1 MIRQKRTTEERQQI
15 QIDKANA
22 RQIRAEILAQNK
34 RIRLDKRNEQRL
46 NERANTYADK
56 IIADIKEKLTQTN
69 ELTQQIN
76 LNKRIKGTNRNT
88 YLKTIINKVNNLDV
102 DKQKYITQEGN
113 LKDYALN
120 KNNKQVIKDF
130 IEGTPRTN
138 NYGKESDEE
147 IEELIED
154 TLKDNKPIII
164 KFKPFI
170 HQYEKKR
177 GAFFPYYNIS
187 SLDLTEYQITKGNA
201 TYYKDNHAHNI
212 LAENCLIYAMRMQN
226 MEEGKLSRLKSYVVG
241 QKVILNDLKQ
251 IAEDLNIKIILHQL
265 RKGDLKIGNTK
276 GLKQTK
282 TTYGTNETEIYNIAL
297 HSGHYF
303 KYEKS
308 NFTAYFINNYNEL
321 KHHKNANFIY
331 KIKGNSICRDATR
344 TINSLDLIELLIT
357 NKEAFLIE
365 ITKQIINDYDKQ
377 FNPIKLKTDFT
388 NFDLSYNEKD
398 KLTNQ
403 CKLRQYARKEMKISY
418 KYILYADFETITDAN
433 NLLNADMLNGVLYD
447 RDNNLIKTISKNLTH
462 SPDFIRAFLYDAIL
476 DNTIIYF
483 HNAKFDYN
491 YLIREIK
498 GTSEIMNGGNF
509 ISHKGTF
516 KKHHIII
523 KDSYKIIS
531 SPLANF
537 PELFKNIQGEKEFIN
552 HNFYNMNDIYKNNLF
567 TKDDF
572 LEQFKPN
579 GKYPQ
584 SDKYDDD
591 TAEIV
596 LNNCERL
603 GFINED
609 GLIDALKYRSYYC
622 DMDCRILAEGMI
634 TIRKQYLEEFNIDI
648 YDILTTPAIANT
660 HLALSGVFE
669 YCVELT
675 GHLREYIEGSI
686 VGGRVMTANNEK
698 IHIKGKLADMDA
710 VSLYPSAMVRLE
722 GLPEGEPKI
731 LTEEQLDYNTIKGFD
746 WYIVD
751 VEITDL
757 KIKRAFPLL
766 SIKNDKG
773 TRIFTNEIIGEVFR
787 VDKIQLE
794 DLIEF
799 QGVSFKII
807 KGLYFDEG
815 FNPDIKEVVSKLFS
829 TRKKLKAKGDEK
841 ENIYKLILNSA
852 YGKMIQKEHDEKTKI
867 ISGKKN
873 IETYVSRNYN
883 EIKHIT
889 YYDTREKREKAR
901 IAVSSGRKA
910 HFNLPHLGGMI
921 LSMSKRIMNEV
932 ICLAEDNKIDIY
944 YQDTDSIHLKFED
957 INNLKKLYANKY
969 NRVLEGKS
977 LGQFHTDLKMEF
989 KHQILYINRDIINDV
1004 IEIAKLNDINLFL
1017 IGEDFIHLKS
1027 TDITNLKTLYFNK
1040 YNIKLEASITNLNE
1054 DDLKTLSDNVYST
1067 ELIAIDKKTY
1077 LHKLEGVLRDVKYD
1091 GGYMVRC
1098 KGISRKAIDHFTNK
1112 NNIDV
1117 REFFKKLYN
1126 GEELICDLC
1135 GGGEVLKINIDTKR
1149 NIITKKD
1156 EFLRTLHFPKKPING
1171 KIKN

>member
-1 MIRQKRTTEERQQI
+1 MIRQKRTKEERQQI
-15 QIDKANA
+15 QLDKVNA
-22 RQIRAEILAQNK
+22 KQIRADLLAQNK

-56 IIADIKEKLTQTN
+56 IIADIKEKLTITN
-69 ELTQQIN
+69 DLTIQIN
-76 LNKRIKGTNRNT
+76 LNKRIKGENRKT
-88 YLKTIINKVNNLDV
+88 YLKTLINKVNNLDV
-102 DKQKYITQEGN
+102 EKQKYITQEGN
-113 LKDYALN
+113 IKDYALN
-120 KNNKQVIKDF
+120 KNNNKVIKDF
-130 IEGTPRTN
+130 IEGNTTN
-138 NYGKESDEE
+138 NTWGKESDEE
-147 IEELIED
+147 IEEIIED
-154 TLKDNKPIII
+154 ALKDNKPITI
-164 KFKPFI
+164 KLKPFI
-170 HQYEKKR
+170 HTYEKKR

-187 SLDLTEYQITKGNA
+187 SLDLTDYQITKGNNQ
-201 TYYKDNHAHNI
+201 THNI
-212 LAENCLIYAMRMQN
+212 LTENCLIYAMRMLN
-226 MEEGKLSRLKSYVVG
+226 MEESKLSRLKSYVVG

-251 IAEDLNIKIILHQL
+251 IAEDLNIKIILYQL
-265 RKGDLKIGNTK
+265 RKYDN
-276 GLKQTK
+276 KQTK
-282 TTYGTNETEIYNIAL
+282 STYGTNETETYNIAI

-308 NFTAYFINNYNEL
+308 NFTAFFINNFKEL
-321 KHHKNANFIY
+321 KHHNNANFIY
-331 KIKGNSICRDATR
+331 KTKENSICRDATR
-344 TINSLDLIELLIT
+344 TINSLDLIELLIN
-357 NKEAFLIE
+357 NKETFLIE

-388 NFDLSYNEKD
+388 NFNLTYNEKD
-398 KLTNQ
+398 KLTNK
-403 CKLRQYARKEMKISY
+403 CVLREYAKKEMKTSY
-418 KYILYADFETITDAN
+418 KYILYADFETITDESN
-433 NLLNADMLNGVLYD
+433 ILNADMLNGKLYD
-447 RDNNLIKTISKNLTH
+447 RNDNLIKTISKNQTT
-462 SPDFIRAFLYDAIL
+462 PDFIRAFLYEAIL

-491 YLIREIK
+491 YIIREIK

-516 KKHHIII
+516 KKHHILI
-523 KDSYKIIS
+523 KDSYKIIT
-531 SPLANF
+531 SPLAKF
-537 PELFKNIQGEKEFIN
+537 PKLFKNIHGEKEYIN

-567 TKDDF
+567 IKDDF

-584 SDKYDDD
+584 SDKYEED

-603 GFINED
+603 GFITVD

-622 DMDCRILAEGMI
+622 DMDCRILSEGMI

-660 HLALSGVFE
+660 HLALNGVFE

-698 IHIKGKLADMDA
+698 VHIKGELADLDA

-722 GLPEGEPKI
+722 GLPTGEPKI
-731 LTEEQLDYNTIKGFD
+731 LIEEQLDYNIIKEFD
-746 WYIVD
+746 WYVID

-757 KIKRAFPLL
+757 KIKRTFPLL
-766 SIKNDKG
+766 SIKNKQG
-773 TRIFTNEIIGEVFR
+773 TRIFTNDIIGEVFR

-799 QGVSFKII
+799 QAVSFKIL
-807 KGLYFDEG
+807 KGLYFNEG
-815 FNPDIKEVVSKLFS
+815 FNKNIKEVVNKLFN
-829 TRKKLKAKGDEK
+829 TRKELKAKGDEK

-852 YGKMIQKEHDEKTKI
+852 YGKMIQKEHDEKIKI
-867 ISGKKN
+867 IPGKKN
-873 IETYVSRNYN
+873 IDTFISRNYN
-883 EIKHIT
+883 EIKTIS

-901 IAVSSGRKA
+901 ISVSSGRKA

-932 ICLAEDNKIDIY
+932 ICLAEDNNINIY
-944 YQDTDSIHLKFED
+944 YQDTDSLHLKKTD
-957 INNLKKLYANKY
+957 IDNLKLLYSNKY

-977 LGQFHTDLKMEF
+977 LGQLHTDLKLE
-989 KHQILYINRDIINDV
+989 
-1004 IEIAKLNDINLFL
+1004 L
-1017 IGEDFIHLKS
+1017 IPKDLK
-1027 TDITNLKTLYFNK
+1027 
-1040 YNIKLEASITNLNE
+1040 NI
-1054 DDLKTLSDNVYST
+1054 DDLEVYST

-1077 LHKLEGVLRDVKYD
+1077 LHKLEGELNGVKYD

-1117 REFFKKLYN
+1117 REFFKRLYN
-1126 GEELICDLC
+1126 CEALKCDLC

-1149 NIITKKD
+1149 NIINKKD
-1156 EFLRTLHFPKKPING
+1156 EFLRTLHFPKPPING
-1171 KIKN
+1171 IIKN

>member
-1 MIRQKRTTEERQQI
+1 MIRQKRTQEERQQI

-22 RQIRAEILAQNK
+22 KQIRAEILAQNK

-88 YLKTIINKVNNLDV
+88 YLKAIINKVNNLDV

-113 LKDYALN
+113 TKDYALN
-120 KNNKQVIKDF
+120 KNNNQVIKDF
-130 IEGTPRTN
+130 IEGTPRNN

-164 KFKPFI
+164 KLKPFI
-170 HQYEKKR
+170 HKYEKKR

-187 SLDLTEYQITKGNA
+187 SLDFTEYQITKGNA
-201 TYYKDNHAHNI
+201 TYYKDNHTQNI
-212 LAENCLIYAMRMQN
+212 LAENCLIYAMRMLN
-226 MEEGKLSRLKSYVVG
+226 MDEGKLSRLKSYVVG
-241 QKVILNDLKQ
+241 QKVIQADLKQ
-251 IAEDLNIKIILHQL
+251 IAEDLNIRIILHQL
-265 RKGDLKIGNTK
+265 RKGDTK

-331 KIKGNSICRDATR
+331 KLKGNSICRDATH

-357 NKEAFLIE
+357 NKEIFLIE

-388 NFDLSYNEKD
+388 NFDLSYSDRD
-398 KLTNQ
+398 KLTDQ
-403 CKLRQYARKEMKISY
+403 CLLRHHDHKTNRVNY

-433 NLLNADMLNGVLYD
+433 NILNADMLNGVLYD
-447 RDNNLIKTISKNLTH
+447 RDNNLIKTISKNLTTT
-462 SPDFIRAFLYDAIL
+462 DFIRAFLYEAIL

-552 HNFYNMNDIYKNNLF
+552 HNFYNMNDIYVNRLF

-584 SDKYDDD
+584 SEKYDYD

-609 GLIDALKYRSYYC
+609 GLIDALKYRSFYC

-660 HLALSGVFE
+660 HLALNGVFE
-669 YCVELT
+669 YCVQLT

-731 LTEEQLDYNTIKGFD
+731 LTDEQLDYNTIKGFD

-751 VEITDL
+751 IEITDL

-766 SIKNDKG
+766 SIKNEKG
-773 TRIFTNEIIGEVFR
+773 TRIFTNDIIGEVFR

-799 QGVSFKII
+799 QGVSFNIL
-807 KGLYFDEG
+807 KGLYFNDG
-815 FNPDIKEVVSKLFS
+815 FNTNIKEVVNKLFN
-829 TRKKLKAKGDEK
+829 TRKKLKANGDEK

-852 YGKMIQKEHDEKTKI
+852 YGKMIQKEHEEKTKI
-867 ISGKKN
+867 ISGKQE
-873 IETYVSRNYN
+873 IETYISRNYN

-901 IAVSSGRKA
+901 ISVSSGRKA
-910 HFNLPHLGGMI
+910 HFNLPHLGGLI

-932 ICLAEDNKIDIY
+932 ICLAEDNKINIY
-944 YQDTDSIHLKFED
+944 YQDTDSIHLKLAD
-957 INNLKKLYANKY
+957 IDKLKLLYYNKY

-977 LGQFHTDLKMEF
+977 LGQFHTDLKME
-989 KHQILYINRDIINDV
+989 
-1004 IEIAKLNDINLFL
+1004 L
-1017 IGEDFIHLKS
+1017 IPSHLKS
-1027 TDITNLKTLYFNK
+1027 KPDDTAELKAEK
-1040 YNIKLEASITNLNE
+1040 AR
-1054 DDLKTLSDNVYST
+1054 DLKVLSDGTYST

-1077 LHKLEGVLRDVKYD
+1077 LHKLEGVLNGVKYD

-1112 NNIDV
+1112 NNMDV
-1117 REFFKKLYN
+1117 REFFKRLYN
-1126 GEELICDLC
+1126 CEKLTCDLC

-1149 NIITKKD
+1149 NIINKKD
-1156 EFLRTLHFPKKPING
+1156 EFLRTLNFPKPPING
-1171 KIKN
+1171 DIIDL